1 MTGKIEMARLYSAL
15 GGLRPDD
22 TMRFWT
28 RSPRRRYGVNSTF
41 CDVLRQFRPTT
52 VAKRRQTLLTVL
64 FAGVVAIGGCASVG
78 RLSADTPAEAKQDA
92 VAARAKARWDAL
104 IKADIESAY
113 GYLSPATRATV
124 PLDVYKA
131 KHKLGLYRSAKVDKV
146 DCQGAACTVHLTV
159 VYDYKQFKGVT
170 TPLSE
175 RWIITEGQAWFA
187 EQG

>member
-1 MTGKIEMARLYSAL
+1 
-15 GGLRPDD
+15 
-22 TMRFWT
+22 MRFWT
-28 RSPRRRYGVNSTF
+28 QSPRRGCGVNSTF
-41 CDVLRQFRPTT
+41 CDVSRQFHPSS
-52 VAKRRQTLLTVL
+52 VAKRRQSLTGAALATVL
-64 FAGVVAIGGCASVG
+64 MVAGCASIG
-78 RLSADTPAEAKQDA
+78 GLSADTPVEAKQEV

-104 IKADIESAY
+104 IKADIASAY

-146 DCQGAACTVHLTV
+146 ECRGEACTVHLTV

-175 RWIITEGQAWFA
+175 RWIITQGQAWFA
-187 EQG
+187 EQS